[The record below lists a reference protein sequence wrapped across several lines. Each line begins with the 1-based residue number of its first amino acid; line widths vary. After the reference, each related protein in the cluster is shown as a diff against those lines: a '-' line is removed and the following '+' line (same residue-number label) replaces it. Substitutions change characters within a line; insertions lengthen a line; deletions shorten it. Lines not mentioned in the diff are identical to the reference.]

1 MKYGKFIH
9 HNAQEV
15 KKGWSAWN
23 ITFYNSR
30 EYTLEAREGIL
41 ALRREFSVANEK
53 KLEKAVINATSLGI
67 FRLFINGNEIGK
79 SDLLKPTWTD
89 YRRRVFEY
97 QYDVTELCRGGGVI
111 TAEVSTGWWCGR
123 ISFGVYGWKKNAFCG
138 ELILTYSDGSEEII
152 ATDESWDV
160 TLGTQT
166 RTADIWD
173 GQFDDFTLP
182 TVFDSPESYVW
193 KKADIFD
200 LFDGEIVE
208 FEGERVTVREN
219 LTRVPMSAVKYI
231 GTNKGGTDY
240 GEVNVNYEKCGP
252 SCEKVA
258 LKKGETLLLDM
269 EQDMVGRPVISI
281 EAKRGTTV
289 ETFFSEMLNDSG
301 DKKRGNDGP
310 KGSAYIKNYRT
321 ALARYKFVASGD
333 KNETRFPTHVF
344 YGFRYLEICADDDIV
359 INSVKC
365 EVIGSDIHE
374 TGSFSCSDEEVNKL
388 YSNIVWGF
396 RGNYLS
402 VPTDCPQRDERLGWT
417 GDTQI
422 FCPAAAYLGDVYSFL
437 RKWLGD
443 ARDSQ
448 HGYEG
453 GYCDVI
459 PRVFASLE
467 SSANAAWGDAGIIV
481 PYYLYLMYNDLDVIK
496 EHFDSMEWYMRHLE
510 RFGLDGPRATYG
522 DWLNYDV
529 TDKAYVSVCYYAFD
543 AYLMAKYS
551 RLLGKADRA
560 EYYEKL
566 HAKVLEHWAEKYLD
580 GDELKIKTQTAYIL
594 AFAFDLVPERLFE
607 KFKALLRGL
616 IIGNGYKL
624 STGFVGTGLLLDTL
638 SKIGENELCFSL
650 LLQTEDPSWL
660 YSVRQGATTVWER
673 WNSYTFEKGFGAYEM
688 NSFNHYAYGVVAR
701 WLYSGMCGIKPLEDY
716 GFEKFVLEPT
726 PDLRSFI
733 PDGQKRIT
741 HANASY
747 NSRFGLIE
755 SSWRIDGD
763 MVFYS
768 FTIPESTTA
777 TIKLFGKVI
786 SVNGKEIEHETV
798 DKKAVFTLGGGKY
811 EVITTA

>member
-1 MKYGKFIH
+1 MKLGKFVYH
-9 HNAQEV
+9 SSQEI

-30 EYTLEAREGIL
+30 EYTLEARDGIL
-41 ALRREFSVANEK
+41 AVRRTFDINQNK
-53 KLEKAVINATSLGI
+53 TLKTAVIRATSLGI
-67 FRLFINGNEIGK
+67 FRMFINGNEIGK
-79 SDLLKPTWTD
+79 NDLLKPTWTD

-97 QYDVTELCRGGGVI
+97 QYDVTELCREGGVI

-123 ISFGVYGWKKNAFCG
+123 ISFGIYGWKKNAFCG
-138 ELILTYSDGSEEII
+138 ELVLTYTDGSEDII

-160 TLGTQT
+160 AMGTQT

-173 GQFDDFTLP
+173 GQFDDYTMP
-182 TVFDSPESYVW
+182 TVFDSPESYTW
-193 KKADIFD
+193 KKAEIFD
-200 LFDGEIVE
+200 EFDGEIVE

-219 LTRVPMSAVKYI
+219 LTRTPAEAVKYLGVI
-231 GTNKGGTDY
+231 DNKTDY
-240 GEVNVNYEKCGP
+240 GEVNVIYKKSGEM
-252 SCEKVA
+252 CENVI

-269 EQDMVGRPVISI
+269 MQNMVGRPVISFS
-281 EAKRGTTV
+281 AKRGTTI
-289 ETFFSEMLNDSG
+289 ETFFAEMLNDSG

-310 KGSAYIKNYRT
+310 MGSAYIKNYRT
-321 ALARYKFVASGD
+321 ALARYKFIASGD
-333 KNETRFPTHVF
+333 ETETRFPTHVF

-359 INSVKC
+359 INSVRC
-365 EVIGSDIHE
+365 EVIGSDIRE

-402 VPTDCPQRDERLGWT
+402 VPTDCPQRDERHGWT

-422 FCPAAAYLGDVYSFL
+422 FCPAAAYLGDVQSFL

-448 HGYEG
+448 YGYEG

-467 SSANAAWGDAGIIV
+467 NSANAAWGDAGIIV

-529 TDKAYVSVCYYAFD
+529 TDKAYVSACYYVYD

-551 RLLGKADRA
+551 RLIGKTNRA
-560 EYYEKL
+560 EYYESL
-566 HAKVLEHWAEKYLD
+566 HAKVVDHWAENYLD
-580 GDELKIKTQTAYIL
+580 GDELRIKTQTAYIL
-594 AFAFDLVPERLFE
+594 AFAFDLVPERLFG
-607 KFKALLRGL
+607 KFKDMLRKL
-616 IIGNGYKL
+616 IIDNGYKL

-638 SKIGENELCFSL
+638 AKIGENDLCFSL

-673 WNSYTFEKGFGAYEM
+673 WNSYTLEKGFGAFEM

-701 WLYSGMCGIKPLEDY
+701 WLYSGMCGIKPIEGY
-716 GFEKFVLEPT
+716 GFEKFILEPT
-726 PDLRSFI
+726 PDVRDFI
-733 PDGQKRIT
+733 PDGQNRIT
-741 HANASY
+741 NAKASY

-755 SSWRIDGD
+755 SGWRIDGD
-763 MVFYS
+763 SIVYS
-768 FTIPESTTA
+768 FTIPENTVA
-777 TIKLFGKVI
+777 TIKICGDTMF
-786 SVNGKEIEHETV
+786 VNGKEIEH
-798 DKKAVFTLGGGKY
+798 DKINGKAVFTLGCGKY
-811 EVITTA
+811 EIIAK